1 MNGPGQNIF
10 PRGVEWMKDF
20 SEWGLLLFS
29 LKNCEMLQCSMSM
42 SLLKILSLNLPPTV
56 KLWKWKAGGLSLQ
69 APGWKRKM
77 SRSWISVAMMRMW
90 AHSLGWG
97 DGLYQLWLNS
107 AATKKKPSKEWFKQR
122 TGTVSQVIMGDPG
135 SFCLITLCVWLL
147 SSWLQSY
154 CSPTDL
160 LSTFQERKEKGQMH
174 ESILFWKAFPEAP
187 SSDFCQGWVTWSH
200 LAARESRK
208 EIISARHIA
217 SLSKILVPSL
227 RRNWKMAI
235 G

>member
-1 MNGPGQNIF
+1 
-10 PRGVEWMKDF
+10 MKDF

-42 SLLKILSLNLPPTV
+42 SLLKIFSLNLPPTV

-77 SRSWISVAMMRMW
+77 SRSWISVVMRMW

-122 TGTVSQVIMGDPG
+122 TGTVSQVITGDPG
-135 SFCLITLCVWLL
+135 SFCLITLCVASVLMVAELLFFSRPLVHVPGKKGKRPDAWIYPLLKSFPRSPIQWLL
-147 SSWLQSY
+147 
-154 CSPTDL
+154 PGVGHMVT
-160 LSTFQERKEKGQMH
+160 LSCKR
-174 ESILFWKAFPEAP
+174 
-187 SSDFCQGWVTWSH
+187 V
-200 LAARESRK
+200 
-208 EIISARHIA
+208 
-217 SLSKILVPSL
+217 
-227 RRNWKMAI
+227 
-235 G
+235 